1 MTLAFEPESLINV
14 MEPAGAPCVTTT
26 LGNVPEPLI
35 GILVTLV
42 PVDALVNVTVAVPD
56 SVPEANPDNVPL
68 NVPFVGAVPPV
79 PVYPTAR
86 LRKSVATSAAL
97 APVEP
102 AV

>member
-56 SVPEANPDNVPL
+56 SAPEANPERVPL
-68 NVPFVGAVPPV
+68 KLP
-79 PVYPTAR
+79 
-86 LRKSVATSAAL
+86 
-97 APVEP
+97 
-102 AV
+102 